1 MNREKRYSIGEFSEK
16 AGLSKR
22 TLHYYEEIG
31 LLKPARDEKTGRR
44 FYSDRDIATL
54 QKITALKFLGF
65 SLKEIRRWFRVPK
78 YDFTLLTSL
87 KIQLK
92 IFEEKKEQIET
103 VIRSLRRIIRI
114 LEEEGE
120 IDNLTLMS
128 LIHSMQTEKDMKEQ
142 MKQIFSEEFVEELFE
157 KQEREIWDLD
167 KSFVQLTKEAKRLVG
182 RPPEDPEVQAV
193 MEKYFQSTLNFI
205 GEEGLKELAHLT
217 ESDLQ
222 AFDQQLPSPFTREEE
237 EWLAKAMEHYM
248 RSNPSV
254 FHERT
259 EG

>member
-120 IDNLTLMS
+120 IDSLTLMS
-128 LIHSMQTEKDMKEQ
+128 LIHSMQTEKDLKEQ
-142 MKQIFSEEFVEELFE
+142 MGKLLPEEFVKELFDRD
-157 KQEREIWDLD
+157 EREISELD
-167 KSFVQLTKEAKRLVG
+167 KSFVQLTKEAKRLMG
-182 RPPEDPEVQAV
+182 RPAEDPEVQA
-193 MEKYFQSTLNFI
+193 MLDKYFRATLDYV
-205 GEEGLKELAHLT
+205 GEKVLQELGKLKEI
-217 ESDLQ
+217 ELQ
-222 AFDQQLPSPFTREEE
+222 AIDQQLPSPFTKEEE